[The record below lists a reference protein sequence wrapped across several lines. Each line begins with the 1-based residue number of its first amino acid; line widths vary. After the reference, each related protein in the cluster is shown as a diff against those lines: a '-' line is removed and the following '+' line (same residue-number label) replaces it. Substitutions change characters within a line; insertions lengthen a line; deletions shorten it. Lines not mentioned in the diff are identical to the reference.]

1 MLVAYIFVAFV
12 VGLNQMANAEV
23 STLMPV
29 TGSYVRQSEQFID
42 EPLGFALG
50 WINIYAAIVPSEL
63 AATAVVMSFW
73 TDINSALWISIFGI
87 IIIATNSYS
96 VRFYGEVEF
105 YLGILKI
112 LLIIGLFLTC
122 LIIDLG
128 GIEGNERI
136 GFRYWKETPWNEYY
150 STGSLGRFLAFWKCV
165 SGVVYSYGGIQTISL
180 YGGET
185 EHPRRSIFTAARR
198 IRMYNSK
205 GLIPNQMYPICLILT
220 SLVVRVFTLYF
231 LTIFVLTLVLSSKDS
246 DIVSSTGNAAGSP
259 FVIAIKRAGIKGLPH
274 VINAVVLTSAF
285 SAANLSIIQGSRSL
299 FALASKKQAP
309 SIFLKTNKQGLPYF
323 GVIAVSLFIPL
334 AYMSSSS
341 SSSTVFLW
349 FQNITSSNLLLGWC
363 SISLNHIFLT
373 KAMKKQGYTR
383 NQLPYTFKYAPQ
395 AAWISLFF
403 SALILLTSGFSNFL
417 HGNFLISSF
426 FSSYFVIPLFAVLYI
441 FWKCLKRTQLIKP
454 EDVDLASLFANYKDN
469 PEPPLEPLKGLQWLT
484 LLWS

>member
-1 MLVAYIFVAFV
+1 MLNT
-12 VGLNQMANAEV
+12 NQ
-23 STLMPV
+23 T
-29 TGSYVRQSEQFID
+29 
-42 EPLGFALG
+42 
-50 WINIYAAIVPSEL
+50 
-63 AATAVVMSFW
+63 
-73 TDINSALWISIFGI
+73 
-87 IIIATNSYS
+87 
-96 VRFYGEVEF
+96 
-105 YLGILKI
+105 
-112 LLIIGLFLTC
+112 
-122 LIIDLG
+122 
-128 GIEGNERI
+128 
-136 GFRYWKETPWNEYY
+136 
-150 STGSLGRFLAFWKCV
+150 
-165 SGVVYSYGGIQTISL
+165 
-180 YGGET
+180 
-185 EHPRRSIFTAARR
+185 
-198 IRMYNSK
+198 
-205 GLIPNQMYPICLILT
+205 
-220 SLVVRVFTLYF
+220 LVVRVFTLYF
-231 LTIFVLTLVLSSKDS
+231 LTVFVLTLVLSSKDS
-246 DIVSSTGNAAGSP
+246 EIVSPTGNAAGSP

-373 KAMKKQGYTR
+373 KAMKVQGYSR
-383 NQLPYTFKYAPQ
+383 KQLPYTFKYAPQ

-417 HGNFLISSF
+417 QGNFLISSF

-441 FWKCLKRTQLIKP
+441 FWKCFKGTKLIKP
-454 EDVDLASLFANYKDN
+454 EDVDLASLFANYEEN